1 MKYDYHS
8 VYISAPYLKPK
19 PGMQYYDHEIDGVE
33 FTRDI
38 QKIINQMAENDYH
51 LVQNIPV
58 ISSRYHG
65 KTYTEGVTLVF
76 RKEI

>member
-1 MKYDYHS
+1 MKS
-8 VYISAPYLKPK
+8 
-19 PGMQYYDHEIDGVE
+19 YDHEVDGVE

-38 QKIINQMAENDYH
+38 QKTINQMADNDYH
-51 LVQNIPV
+51 IIQNIPV
-58 ISSRYHG
+58 ISSKYYG